1 MFDPG
6 WHHFVVFFGNL
17 DIILEQYA
25 RKNKQSTV
33 NRFRCVEV
41 ISFALRATKPRFDP
55 RRKHFSVPVI
65 TFDQQAKL

>member
-6 WHHFVVFFGNL
+6 WHHFVVFFGN
-17 DIILEQYA
+17 IHHFGQYA

-33 NRFRCVEV
+33 NRFRGVEV
-41 ISFALRATKPRFDP
+41 ISFALRATKPQFYP

-65 TFDQQAKL
+65 TFDQHAKF

>member
-6 WHHFVVFFGNL
+6 RHHLLYFSVI
-17 DIILEQYA
+17 DIILKQLYA

-33 NRFRCVEV
+33 NRFRGVEV

-55 RRKHFSVPVI
+55 RRKHFGVSVI
-65 TFDQQAKL
+65 TFDQHAKL

>member
-33 NRFRCVEV
+33 NRFRGVEV
-41 ISFALRATKPRFDP
+41 ISFALRATKPRV
-55 RRKHFSVPVI
+55 RS
-65 TFDQQAKL
+65 QAEAF